1 MDGNA
6 TREAGGVSAH
16 RWADVVEAHNEPAFD
31 HLAELARLSLD
42 VPVAAVSIVDGG
54 QRRAFAE
61 AGFRP
66 TGLPCEGPLFSS
78 VLATGSTT
86 VVEDAANDPL
96 YRHDPCVAGQPG
108 IRALLAAPLMLQ
120 ERPVGAIF
128 AADTRPRTF
137 DATARRLIENL
148 AACAVREIELH
159 LRASQDDLT
168 GFLTRNAFLAR
179 LRSMHEE
186 HTQIGRKSVLAFLDL
201 DHFKTL
207 NDRFGHAAG
216 DKVLRVVAMTC
227 REDLGPDAFFGRI
240 GGEEFGIALPDHG
253 LDRAVRKLE
262 RLRLRIAA
270 LSFGEERGL
279 KITGS
284 FGVLGAE
291 PGDRQLLSVWLQ
303 DGGTLR
309 STGSKH
315 AGRNHDHSCSR
326 RARPADGGAAAA
338 LLAASAMIAETPA
351 ALRASDDCHRRGGPA
366 GGRRRQA
373 GPGRDAP
380 PSAASTPGW
389 R

>member
-284 FGVLGAE
+284 FGVSALNRGIANV
-291 PGDRQLLSVWLQ
+291 SVWCKMADAALY
-303 DGGTLR
+303 GA
-309 STGSKH
+309 KH
-315 AGRNHDHSCSR
+315 AGRNTIIVFRDALGLPTGEPLPLFSR
-326 RARPADGGAAAA
+326 FRDD
-338 LLAASAMIAETPA
+338 AETPGGFPRLDDAIDGAVDGA
-351 ALRASDDCHRRGGPA
+351 A
-366 GGRRRQA
+366 
-373 GPGRDAP
+373 
-380 PSAASTPGW
+380 PSA
-389 R
+389 